1 MPADTFY
8 VYMVR
13 CSNGALYTGMT
24 TDVPRRVGE
33 HNAARGARYTAVH
46 APVDLVWTETHP
58 DRSSAMK
65 REAQIKRLSRLKKL
79 TLISGPSTPG
89 KKAPLADGRGA
100 VDGRK
105 RKVKRRGSA
114 DAAKPLSETAFARG
128 RRWLAKRDPDMA
140 SIQRELGAPPMWA
153 RDPGFPTLVQI
164 ILEQQVSLQSARA
177 AFKKLSTSAA
187 PLTPRRFLQ
196 LDDASLKSFGFS
208 RQKTAYCRRLAQ
220 SIVEGNLDLD
230 LLPAMATT
238 EALTALQRVKGIGR
252 WTADIYLLAALGR
265 PDVWP
270 SGDMALASA
279 VQMVKRL
286 PARPSPDELEEMSQ
300 AWRPWRAVAARM
312 LWHYYLNRTRP
323 RR

>member
-46 APVDLVWTETHP
+46 APVDLVWTEAHP

-65 REAQIKRLSRLKKL
+65 REAQIKRLTRLKKL
-79 TLISGPSTPG
+79 ILISGPSTPV
-89 KKAPLADGRGA
+89 KKAPLADGSGA
-100 VDGRK
+100 GVSCK
-105 RKVKRRGSA
+105 RVVKRGVSA
-114 DAAKPLSETAFARG
+114 DATRPLSETAFARG

-177 AFKKLSTSAA
+177 AFKKLRASAA

-208 RQKTAYCRRLAQ
+208 RQKAAYCRQLAQ
-220 SIVEGNLDLD
+220 SIVEGNLDL
-230 LLPAMATT
+230 LPAMDTT

-323 RR
+323 GR

>member
-46 APVDLVWTETHP
+46 APVDLVWTEAHP

-65 REAQIKRLSRLKKL
+65 REAQIKKLSRLKKL
-79 TLISGPSTPG
+79 TLISRPSAPA
-89 KKAPLADGRGA
+89 KKAPLADGNGA
-100 VDGRK
+100 GER
-105 RKVKRRGSA
+105 RERSVKRRAGA
-114 DAAKPLSETAFARG
+114 DATLPLSETAYARG
-128 RRWLAKRDPDMA
+128 CRYLAKRDPDLA
-140 SIQRELGAPPMWA
+140 SIRSELGSPPMWA

-177 AFKKLSTSAA
+177 AFEKLSASAA
-187 PLTPRRFLQ
+187 PLTPRRFLK
-196 LDDASLKSFGFS
+196 LEDASLKSFGFS
-208 RQKTAYCRRLAQ
+208 RQKAAYCRQLAQ
-220 SIVEGNLDLD
+220 SIVEGDLDLD
-230 LLPAMATT
+230 LLAAMDTP
-238 EALTALQRVKGIGR
+238 EAVTALQRVKGIGR
-252 WTADIYLLAALGR
+252 WTADIYLLAALRR

-286 PARPSPDELEEMSQ
+286 PVRPSPDELEEMSQ
-300 AWRPWRAVAARM
+300 AWHPWRAVAARM
-312 LWHYYLNRTRP
+312 LWHYYLNRARP